1 MLLYADD
8 TIIMAESPHE
18 LQSALDA
25 TFQFCSDW
33 QLTINTLKTK
43 IVIFSR
49 GMIRNKP
56 VFTYGG
62 NALEI
67 VNEYTYL
74 GVTMNYNGKFNKAIA
89 KQVDQARRAMYGLI
103 SKCKKLNLP
112 LDLQFEL
119 FNQLVLPIL
128 LYGCEVW
135 GFQDLS
141 HIERFHRKF
150 LKQTLKLNRN
160 TPSCMVY
167 GESGQF
173 NLFYIIY
180 QRMIN
185 YWIRIHNS
193 KESKLSHI
201 MYRLMYHMHNENAH
215 KFKWIS
221 QIKHILDYC
230 GFSNMF
236 MDIST
241 VNTKWLKKSI
251 ELKLNDICVQNW
263 QSDVNTNNVCL
274 NYRIF
279 KTEPGIDKYM
289 HLNDHLRITLTKFR
303 CRNHKLPM

>member
-1 MLLYADD
+1 
-8 TIIMAESPHE
+8 
-18 LQSALDA
+18 
-25 TFQFCSDW
+25 
-33 QLTINTLKTK
+33 
-43 IVIFSR
+43 
-49 GMIRNKP
+49 
-56 VFTYGG
+56 
-62 NALEI
+62 
-67 VNEYTYL
+67 
-74 GVTMNYNGKFNKAIA
+74 
-89 KQVDQARRAMYGLI
+89 
-103 SKCKKLNLP
+103 
-112 LDLQFEL
+112 
-119 FNQLVLPIL
+119 
-128 LYGCEVW
+128 
-135 GFQDLS
+135 
-141 HIERFHRKF
+141 
-150 LKQTLKLNRN
+150 
-160 TPSCMVY
+160 MVY

-185 YWIRIHNS
+185 YWLRIHNS

-274 NYRIF
+274 
-279 KTEPGIDKYM
+279 K
-289 HLNDHLRITLTKFR
+289 
-303 CRNHKLPM
+303 